1 VGCDGGAAVS
11 DAAERLLAHIARAD
25 SRRPARAADVAAALG
40 GPEPEFWAALETLQ
54 ATRQVNSAL
63 IHRPATDPEP
73 WLAIWPTGVL
83 VDNGAWRNGSHVPLF
98 VPQRPLAPALAEA
111 AGPRAARVAQAPRK
125 PSHQENRM
133 NPEEP
138 KATGRDFA
146 QQRVLA
152 VLTAAAAP
160 MTCTDL
166 AVELGTPVE
175 NVYSAC
181 TNLLRKGLIERLG
194 DKRKTY
200 QLAGRAAPA
209 EPATPTPAP
218 APVLDET
225 PIPPGDLDAW
235 EPEPAEESASHDG
248 YRYDPA
254 AEDGPAPRF
263 ALWDDGAL
271 DIVEA
276 DRVLR
281 LGREDVRRLAM
292 LLGVPGAQP

>member
-1 VGCDGGAAVS
+1 MGGNGGAAVS
-11 DAAERLLAHIARAD
+11 DAAQRLLAHIARAD

-63 IHRPATDPEP
+63 IHRPATDPAP

-83 VDNGAWRNGSHVPLF
+83 VDNGAWRNGSHAPLF

-125 PSHQENRM
+125 TSHQENRM

-138 KATGRDFA
+138 RATGRDFL
-146 QQRVLA
+146 QQQILA
-152 VLTAAAAP
+152 LLAAADAP
-160 MTCTDL
+160 MSCTDL
-166 AVELGTPVE
+166 SHATGRSVP

-181 TNLLRKGLIERLG
+181 VRLVKKELVERVESG
-194 DKRKTY
+194 AHPAY

-209 EPATPTPAP
+209 EAAPPAP
-218 APVLDET
+218 APILDEA
-225 PIPPGDLDAW
+225 PIHPDDLDAW
-235 EPEPAEESASHDG
+235 EPEPEESASHDG

-276 DRVLR
+276 ERVLR

>member
-1 VGCDGGAAVS
+1 MAEL
-11 DAAERLLAHIARAD
+11 AERILAHIAKAD
-25 SRRPARAADVAAALG
+25 SRHPARAADVAAALG
-40 GPEPEFWAALETLQ
+40 GPEPGFWVALEQLA
-54 ATRQVNSAL
+54 ATRQVNSAH
-63 IHRPATDPEP
+63 IHRPAVDPEP

-83 VDNGAWRNGSHVPLF
+83 VDNGAWRNGSHTQLF
-98 VPQRPLAPALAEA
+98 VPQRPLASALAEA

-133 NPEEP
+133 KPEEP
-138 KATGRDFA
+138 KAPGRDFL
-146 QQRVLA
+146 QRQVLA
-152 VLTAAAAP
+152 ELAAAGAP

-166 AVELGTPVE
+166 ALATGRSVP
-175 NVYSAC
+175 NVYSSC
-181 TNLLRKGLIERLG
+181 SRLVKKGTIERVENG
-194 DKRKTY
+194 AHPAY
-200 QLAGRAAPA
+200 QLAARAASA
-209 EPATPTPAP
+209 EPLAP
-218 APVLDET
+218 ILDES
-225 PIPPGDLDAW
+225 PLPPDDLDAW
-235 EPEPAEESASHDG
+235 EPEPEASASHDG

-271 DIVEA
+271 DIVET